1 LFTTFVI
8 YIRTNVCIAESGTLN
23 KRLFCIK
30 FIFLC
35 LKYFAVDGEVISSIG
50 KGLCVLLGISK
61 HDTPKEIEY
70 M

>member
-1 LFTTFVI
+1 MIIFHLFYLV
-8 YIRTNVCIAESGTLN
+8 Y
-23 KRLFCIK
+23 
-30 FIFLC
+30 